1 MAKIVKVS
9 ALTICSKQTQIS
21 DLQYNLYNEQEIAS
35 FTIYTTLHLHL
46 LSHSTSIP
54 LQSHFL
60 VAHLPLQAQGLYPDP
75 LSLFVGRAGVLKR
88 DFLLETTCSFNGRSF
103 PSK

>member
-1 MAKIVKVS
+1 MNKK
-9 ALTICSKQTQIS
+9 L
-21 DLQYNLYNEQEIAS
+21 LYSRFIHFS
-35 FTIYTTLHLHL
+35 TLHL

-60 VAHLPLQAQGLYPDP
+60 DAHLPLQAQGLYPDP

-88 DFLLETTCSFNGRSF
+88 DFLLETTCFFNGRYF
-103 PSK
+103 PSKYCSTSDCGSAGSTTFACTLAFFIVWN